1 MYYTSSDLSFLY
13 WDENDSCS
21 DWSCGAGPKG
31 INMYIRTRPAPI
43 VTTFTVTL
51 TITDNCANA
60 IGGSYGDTKMK
71 QFIMVG

>member
-1 MYYTSSDLSFLY
+1 
-13 WDENDSCS
+13 
-21 DWSCGAGPKG
+21 
-31 INMYIRTRPAPI
+31 MYIRTKPTPI

-60 IGGSYGDTKMK
+60 IGGAYGDTKMK

>member
-1 MYYTSSDLSFLY
+1 MYYTSSNTKALY
-13 WDENDSCS
+13 WDENTNCGVGQ
-21 DWSCGAGPKG
+21 CGAGAKG
-31 INMYIRTRPAPI
+31 INMYIRTKPTPI

-60 IGGSYGDTKMK
+60 IGGAYGDTKMK